1 MSLQAAVNQLKIDD
15 DPYVKSLRKL
25 LTKLPPGL
33 QRSQA
38 DQKLSKVLAKN
49 DTLTHR
55 GLRDFLT
62 SACAIC
68 TDVGPWAA
76 DWYVQKVLEQAQ
88 AAHRP
93 FQLVVRHWDN
103 SEKRYLLEALAKVNI
118 VPVSYDPA
126 VIFQL
131 VTPRFMALADTI
143 MNEKL
148 DFESNEEMFSG
159 IVFVTRRDVC
169 IALTEVLRHHPF
181 TCEIF
186 QVGCLLGT
194 SQDSRRTGFLDI
206 SRSLVVQPQAEILG
220 DFKVGA
226 KNLIISTSVAEE
238 GIDVQACCTVVRWD
252 PPQNMISWAQS
263 RGRARRKR
271 SSFVIMS
278 VLGDTPSVLK
288 WEELERQMVALY
300 NDASRLQQ
308 QQSDDTDDDED
319 GEKYIEFRI
328 PETG

>member
-1 MSLQAAVNQLKIDD
+1 MSLQAAVNRLKIDD

-25 LTKLPPGL
+25 LAKLPPGIR
-33 QRSQA
+33 RSQT

-76 DWYVQKVLEQAQ
+76 DWYVQKVLEQAKT
-88 AAHRP
+88 AHRP
-93 FQLVVRHWDN
+93 FQLVVRNWDV
-103 SEKRYLLEALAKVNI
+103 SEKQYLLEALSQVNI
-118 VPVSYDPA
+118 EPVSYDPS
-126 VIFQL
+126 VILQK
-131 VTPRFMALADTI
+131 VTPRVMALVDTI

-148 DFESNEEMFSG
+148 DFESNKEVFSG
-159 IVFVTRRDVC
+159 IIFVTRRDVC

-181 TCEIF
+181 TSEPF

-194 SQDSRRTGFLDI
+194 SQDSRRSSFLDI
-206 SRSLVVQPQAEILG
+206 SRNLIAQPQPEILS
-220 DFKVGA
+220 DFKLGA
-226 KNLIISTSVAEE
+226 KNLIVSTSVAEE

-278 VLGDTPSVLK
+278 ILGDTPSVLK

-308 QQSDDTDDDED
+308 QQDDDNDEDED